1 MSATASPLTRRPRRP
16 RKRGIVSA
24 LEQRSLLDVTRVYTD
39 ERDRVSRDA
48 KAQATK
54 MVRGTVTISEEIVE
68 EAYNTAWS
76 QLYRKIEAGEVIRD
90 PRGWL
95 VTTTSRRIVD
105 ATRREHED
113 RRDDAADPDDAL
125 ESTSGGVSH
134 ADAIAS
140 QDAARGMLR
149 ELAERLTDREMQL
162 VRLLILDGLT
172 QPEAADLLGIKP
184 KRVNK
189 LVTETVLPALRKV
202 GADML
207 IAEADIRVSAW
218 CSSDEA
224 HSRLTAMALD
234 LLDPDGDR
242 YQIISSHLANC
253 PRCRAALAAKR
264 AAAGVIPPIFVPMGV
279 GTSSETLERLQGML
293 DAVRDSNAPEIAA
306 GTAAGGT
313 LLIAGGG
320 GGAVGGTFSG
330 ALLAKIT
337 AGAAAVAVGGTAGV
351 ATVDRPPDP
360 VTKIRPP
367 ATAQMQVAAAS
378 SSLVARGEADAQ
390 RARERARERAAARK
404 EAAARKKKAA
414 ATRKAADQK
423 AGTSSQDFQPT
434 VASQQQDAARQQEL
448 SIERPAAAPAPSSGT
463 AAGAPS
469 NSGSSEFGIEQP

>member
-48 KAQATK
+48 RAQATK
-54 MVRGTVTISEEIVE
+54 MVRGTVTISDEIVE

-76 QLYRKIEAGEVIRD
+76 QLYRKIEAGELIRD

-125 ESTSGGVSH
+125 ERAVGGVSH

-172 QPEAADLLGIKP
+172 QAEAADLLGIKP

-207 IAEADIRVSAW
+207 IAEADVRVSAW

-253 PRCRAALAAKR
+253 PRCRAALATKK

-279 GTSSETLERLQGML
+279 GTSGETLERLQGML

-313 LLIAGGG
+313 LLVAGGG

-351 ATVDRPPDP
+351 ATVDRSPEA
-360 VTKIRPP
+360 VTKVRPP
-367 ATAQMQVAAAS
+367 ATAQMQVAATS
-378 SSLVARGEADAQ
+378 SSLVARGEADVERARA
-390 RARERARERAAARK
+390 RARERAKARKRAAARK
-404 EAAARKKKAA
+404 KAA
-414 ATRKAADQK
+414 ETRKAADQK

-434 VASQQQDAARQQEL
+434 VAAQQQDAARQQEL

-469 NSGSSEFGIEQP
+469 NSGSSEFGIE